1 MIDIGARPAC
11 FETTYAAISG
21 RPHLVRG
28 STPAESK
35 ASPLPTRKKS
45 TWQASIMRAA
55 TSLSL
60 ASHLST
66 ESLRPL
72 IPPAALHHPTK
83 ASAVSKSS
91 WSRPGCAEVPGSAIV
106 PTRISPS
113 VTPSA
118 VAPLALP
125 GPHTAFTSPK
135 SPEPIFAAVVVAVPP
150 FELPPDRLHPA
161 ASNTTTSSGIDQ
173 RALRTTKP
181 PGIGDQAPTRG
192 GRLILVTVAPGGQR
206 GGRGGAPRVVPVQRP
221 GSESVRSPNH
231 GGASTGGFGNG
242 VTSRSASRRVK
253 PARSAGSRGGGAR
266 TSC

>member
-83 ASAVSKSS
+83 A
-91 WSRPGCAEVPGSAIV
+91 AEVPGSAIV

-118 VAPLALP
+118 VAPLPLP

-161 ASNTTTSSGIDQ
+161 ASNTTTSSGMDQ

-192 GRLILVTVAPGGQR
+192 GRLILVTVAPGGKR
-206 GGRGGAPRVVPVQRP
+206 GGRCGAPRVVPVQRP